1 MHCFICVTYMI
12 ILTSANPWIARDLAP
27 KQEQRS
33 LFRDVIESLRIRS
46 RPEEINHNDDNN
58 ISQNYERYGYENE
71 PLQLPS
77 DADFIPRR
85 NDRLEMP
92 RLKHRFPKNLDI
104 TNGEKYEISK
114 DMDVKPKDRKEDD
127 GIPKE
132 VVVYIDS
139 HDKTPKPTQKPKQR
153 PQLHN
158 KQKPIKMENSDESQV
173 VSTEDYMQLTNTMA
187 GQSQIGN
194 RETQTVIKPTVIVNL
209 RGTVSHTD
217 SDIRLERRGNNTTLD
232 TIPRNVFNINQEIN
246 VERESGK
253 KEPNKLKQ
261 QLKVLKDGSK
271 VEEDMMMCETVSYKS
286 DSKIEG
292 GRKFDNVLQI
302 LFSI

>member
-12 ILTSANPWIARDLAP
+12 ILTSANPWIARDIAP

-46 RPEEINHNDDNN
+46 RPEEINHNDDNDL
-58 ISQNYERYGYENE
+58 SQNYERYGCQNE

-92 RLKHRFPKNLDI
+92 RLKYRFPKNLDI
-104 TNGEKYEISK
+104 TNGEKYELSKQMEEKSK
-114 DMDVKPKDRKEDD
+114 DKKDDEAL
-127 GIPKE
+127 PKE
-132 VVVYIDS
+132 VVVYIDT
-139 HDKTPKPTQKPKQR
+139 HDKTPKPTQKSKQR
-153 PQLHN
+153 PQFNN
-158 KQKPIKMENSDESQV
+158 KNKPFKKENDDESHV

-217 SDIRLERRGNNTTLD
+217 SDIKLERKGNNNTLD
-232 TIPRNVFNINQEIN
+232 NIPRNVFNINQEIN
-246 VERESGK
+246 LERGLEK
-253 KEPNKLKQ
+253 KEPNKVKQ
-261 QLKVLKDGSK
+261 QIKVSKDGPK
-271 VEEDMMMCETVSYKS
+271 LEEDMMMCETVSYKS
-286 DSKIEG
+286 ENKIDS

>member
-1 MHCFICVTYMI
+1 MI
-12 ILTSANPWIARDLAP
+12 IITSANPWIARETAT

-58 ISQNYERYGYENE
+58 LSQSYERYGYENE
-71 PLQLPS
+71 PLQIPS

-85 NDRLEMP
+85 NDRIEMP
-92 RLKHRFPKNLDI
+92 RLKYRFPKNLEI
-104 TNGEKYEISK
+104 TNGEKYESKEISSDKSIDKK
-114 DMDVKPKDRKEDD
+114 DEVAL
-127 GIPKE
+127 PKE
-132 VVVYIDS
+132 VVVYIDT
-139 HDKTPKPTQKPKQR
+139 HNKTPKPTQKPKQR
-153 PQLHN
+153 PQFNN
-158 KQKPIKMENSDESQV
+158 KNKPIKNKENDDESQI

-217 SDIRLERRGNNTTLD
+217 SDIRLERKGNND
-232 TIPRNVFNINQEIN
+232 TVENLPRNIFNINQEIN
-246 VERESGK
+246 LGRVSDK
-253 KEPNKLKQ
+253 KEPNKVKQ
-261 QLKVLKDGSK
+261 EIKVSKERSK
-271 VEEDMMMCETVSYKS
+271 VDEDMMMCETASFKS
-286 DSKIEG
+286 ENKIKG